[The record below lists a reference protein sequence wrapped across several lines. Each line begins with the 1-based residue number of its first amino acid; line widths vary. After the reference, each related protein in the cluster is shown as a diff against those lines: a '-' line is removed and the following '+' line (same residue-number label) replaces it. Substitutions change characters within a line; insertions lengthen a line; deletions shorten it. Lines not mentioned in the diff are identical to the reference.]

1 MEEQTIKLLDECSK
15 GCKMGTDSIEQVK
28 DYVTDED
35 LWNVIEKYDGK
46 YKELDDE
53 IAGLLNE
60 EGRPEQEPGKMASVF
75 SWITTEMKLMIKDD
89 SQQIAK
95 LMMDGCNMGIQ
106 SISEDRNKYSG
117 ASKESM
123 DLANELVGIEG
134 DFMWE
139 LKYFL

>member
-1 MEEQTIKLLDECSK
+1 MEEHTKKLLEECNS
-15 GCKMGTDSIEQVK
+15 GCKMAVNSMDQVSDYIEDEKLSQVVAVYRDK
-28 DYVTDED
+28 HKKIED
-35 LWNVIEKYDGK
+35 KSSELLQRYGETGK
-46 YKELDDE
+46 
-53 IAGLLNE
+53 
-60 EGRPEQEPGKMASVF
+60 EPGAAASVF
-75 SWITTEMKLMIKDD
+75 SWFTTEIKLMLKDD
-89 SQQIAK
+89 RNQIAK
-95 LMMDGCNMGIQ
+95 LLMDGCNMGIQ

>member
-106 SISEDRNKYSG
+106 SIGKFLNEYEEASSESRSLAK
-117 ASKESM
+117 KLLHM
-123 DLANELVGIEG
+123 DEQL
-134 DFMWE
+134 MKE
-139 LKYFL
+139 LKPFL

>member
-95 LMMDGCNMGIQ
+95 LMMDGVYGDQ
-106 SISEDRNKYSG
+106 SISEAVNDNPE
-117 ASKESM
+117 ASRESKAAAKRLVKELENFM
-123 DLANELVGIEG
+123 KDL
-134 DFMWE
+134 
-139 LKYFL
+139 KPFL